1 MSSPKVYFITKDGK
15 FYNSKDK
22 MFYSNIVN
30 ANYDKNKKGI
40 EFLVENNPFFKGC
53 EIEEVLEEDLFF
65 MYQDITVKAV
75 LAGSYFSELLV
86 SLDMR
91 LPTISQVG
99 KNMHKMM
106 NNAINAL
113 KPITSHYKDFLK
125 KEEDRTDEIMGHY
138 GEFIQNISEVHID
151 QMKEYNKVFRVM
163 KTDKKSIVGLAD
175 KILKNRNYENLFD
188 Y

>member
-75 LAGSYFSELLV
+75 LAGSYFSDLLV

-91 LPTISQVG
+91 
-99 KNMHKMM
+99 
-106 NNAINAL
+106 
-113 KPITSHYKDFLK
+113 
-125 KEEDRTDEIMGHY
+125 
-138 GEFIQNISEVHID
+138 
-151 QMKEYNKVFRVM
+151 
-163 KTDKKSIVGLAD
+163 
-175 KILKNRNYENLFD
+175 
-188 Y
+188 